1 MTQVPMASVGFKK
14 RKNIGAVKQRTGI
27 TSTKSA
33 QEVGE
38 HAEAGFAISDGDVKE
53 SNLIDAKASSSS
65 SSPHALLNGDGE
77 SKIAA
82 TFESSGNAMPQSYA
96 GDANNALRQE
106 TEANKSNG
114 GIVGPQK
121 APEFVRMTCRFDYQP
136 DICKDYKETGFC
148 GYGDN
153 CKFMHD
159 RGDYKSGW
167 QLEKEWDDAQA
178 RKKKKLEESLKGFDF
193 ADGENNK
200 NGGEDDEEENWE
212 IDLDEELPFACLIC
226 RDEFKD
232 PVITLCGHYF
242 CSKCAVARHQKNS
255 KCAACSK
262 QTMGVFNVAHKIIK
276 QMAVRDALKNQNK
289 NGTNVCVEIEPKVKG
304 TWE

>member
-1 MTQVPMASVGFKK
+1 MASVGFKK
-14 RKNIGAVKQRTGI
+14 RKNIGAAKQRTGI
-27 TSTKSA
+27 TSTKA
-33 QEVGE
+33 KQEIGE
-38 HAEAGFAISDGDVKE
+38 HAEAG
-53 SNLIDAKASSSS
+53 IDNNEDDTKTNFVTSSSS
-65 SSPHALLNGDGE
+65 SSSGPSGE
-77 SKIAA
+77 SNVAT
-82 TFESSGNAMPQSYA
+82 TFESSGSALPQTYA
-96 GDANNALRQE
+96 GDANNALRHE
-106 TEANKSNG
+106 TESNKSGG
-114 GIVGPQK
+114 GIIGPQK

-167 QLEKEWDDAQA
+167 QLEKEWDNAQA
-178 RKKKKLEESLKGFDF
+178 RKKKKLEDSLKDFDYG
-193 ADGENNK
+193 AEDDNQI
-200 NGGEDDEEENWE
+200 GEDNGEEEEENWE

-232 PVITLCGHYF
+232 PVVTLCGHYF
-242 CSKCAVARHQKNS
+242 CSKCAIDRYRKHL

-276 QMAVRDALKNQNK
+276 QMGARDALKK
-289 NGTNVCVEIEPKVKG
+289 RSSADDICVAIKPTAKG
-304 TWE
+304 TWETSD